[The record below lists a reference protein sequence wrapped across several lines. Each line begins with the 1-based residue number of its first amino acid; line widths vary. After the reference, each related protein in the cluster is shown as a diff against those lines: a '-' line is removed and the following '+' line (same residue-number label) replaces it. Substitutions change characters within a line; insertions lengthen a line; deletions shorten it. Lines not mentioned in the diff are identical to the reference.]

1 MSKLYLMG
9 VLLLCLQ
16 LLAQPSMAQNSH
28 TATAYAD
35 DHTAQTMI
43 VAGSVG
49 KTAGNDTLAPIGE
62 ILHEFGNATDN
73 TKASNAN
80 TNASATTKTITSVQ
94 SEITHDKLIL
104 NSPVID
110 EARILSADEI
120 TQLSNQI
127 RQIYDDNLAQI
138 ALVIV
143 PTTGGVDIFDYGLQV
158 AQRWGL
164 GRDDIDNGVLILVA
178 VNDRKMRIFTGHGV
192 EGVLPDAVLN
202 RIIRDVISPNFK
214 AGQFAQGLSAGIARI
229 DERLRADP
237 DTLARADQ
245 ATNTQDNDEQP
256 NLVGLLIMAVV
267 AGGFLNMILGRFL
280 GASIATGGFVM
291 LALGAGI
298 GLLTALFIAF
308 ILWLFLL
315 IFVGRGV
322 VVGGGGFGGGGF
334 GGSSGG
340 FGGGSFGGGG
350 FGSGGY
356 SGGGG
361 SFGGGG
367 AGGSW

>member
-1 MSKLYLMG
+1 MG
-9 VLLLCLQ
+9 VSLLCLQ

-43 VAGSVG
+43 VVGSVG

-62 ILHEFGNATDN
+62 ILHEFSNATDN

-80 TNASATTKTITSVQ
+80 TNASATTKANTAKIITSHQ
-94 SEITHDKLIL
+94 SEIAHDKLVL

-120 TQLSNQI
+120 TQLSTQI
-127 RQIYDDNLAQI
+127 RQIYDDNLAQM

-158 AQRWGL
+158 ARRWGL

-280 GASIATGGFVM
+280 GASVATGGFVM

-315 IFVGRGV
+315 IFVGRGMV
-322 VVGGGGFGGGGF
+322 VGGGFGGGGF
-334 GGSSGG
+334 GGGSGG
-340 FGGGSFGGGG
+340 FGG
-350 FGSGGY
+350 GGY

>member
-9 VLLLCLQ
+9 VSLLCLQ

-49 KTAGNDTLAPIGE
+49 KTVGGDTLAPIGE
-62 ILHEFGNATDN
+62 IVHEFGNATDN

-80 TNASATTKTITSVQ
+80 TNANPTKIITSHQ
-94 SEITHDKLIL
+94 SEIAHDKLVL

-120 TQLSNQI
+120 TQLSTQI
-127 RQIYDDNLAQI
+127 RQIYDDNLAQM
-138 ALVIV
+138 ALVVV

-158 AQRWGL
+158 ARRWGL

-245 ATNTQDNDEQP
+245 DTNTQDNDEQP

-315 IFVGRGV
+315 IFVGRGM

-334 GGSSGG
+334 GGGSGG
-340 FGGGSFGGGG
+340 FGG
-350 FGSGGY
+350 GGY

>member
-1 MSKLYLMG
+1 M
-9 VLLLCLQ
+9 
-16 LLAQPSMAQNSH
+16 
-28 TATAYAD
+28 
-35 DHTAQTMI
+35 
-43 VAGSVG
+43 
-49 KTAGNDTLAPIGE
+49 
-62 ILHEFGNATDN
+62 
-73 TKASNAN
+73 
-80 TNASATTKTITSVQ
+80 
-94 SEITHDKLIL
+94 
-104 NSPVID
+104 
-110 EARILSADEI
+110 
-120 TQLSNQI
+120 
-127 RQIYDDNLAQI
+127 
-138 ALVIV
+138 
-143 PTTGGVDIFDYGLQV
+143 
-158 AQRWGL
+158 
-164 GRDDIDNGVLILVA
+164 
-178 VNDRKMRIFTGHGV
+178 

-256 NLVGLLIMAVV
+256 NLIGLLIMAVA

-315 IFVGRGV
+315 IFVGRGMV
-322 VVGGGGFGGGGF
+322 VGGGFGGGGF
-334 GGSSGG
+334 GGGSGG
-340 FGGGSFGGGG
+340 FGGGSFGG
-350 FGSGGY
+350 GGY

>member
-9 VLLLCLQ
+9 VSLLCLQ
-16 LLAQPSMAQNSH
+16 LLAQPSMAQN

-43 VAGSVG
+43 VAGNVG

-80 TNASATTKTITSVQ
+80 TNASTTKIITSHQ
-94 SEITHDKLIL
+94 SEIAHDKLVL

-120 TQLSNQI
+120 TQLSAQI
-127 RQIYDDNLAQI
+127 YQIYDDNLAQM

-158 AQRWGL
+158 ARRWGL

-192 EGVLPDAVLN
+192 EGVLPDVVLN

-245 ATNTQDNDEQP
+245 ATNTQGNDEQP

-280 GASIATGGFVM
+280 GASVATGGFVM

-334 GGSSGG
+334 GGGSGG
-340 FGGGSFGGGG
+340 FGGGSFGD
-350 FGSGGY
+350 GGY

>member
-1 MSKLYLMG
+1 MSKLYFMG
-9 VLLLCLQ
+9 VSLLCLQ
-16 LLAQPSMAQNSH
+16 LLAQPSMAQN

-49 KTAGNDTLAPIGE
+49 KTVGNDTLAPIGE

-80 TNASATTKTITSVQ
+80 TNASTTKTITSHQ
-94 SEITHDKLIL
+94 SEIAHDKLVL

-120 TQLSNQI
+120 TQLSTQI
-127 RQIYDDNLAQI
+127 RQIYDDNLAQM

-158 AQRWGL
+158 ARRWGL

-322 VVGGGGFGGGGF
+322 VVGGGFGGGGF
-334 GGSSGG
+334 GGGSGG
-340 FGGGSFGGGG
+340 FGG
-350 FGSGGY
+350 GGY